1 MALRLLFCCIFFSLL
16 LRINEAIIEKCGVT
30 YCVGEAYV
38 CINDECYCAE
48 GYTPNPFQTRCLK
61 CPGLGEKC
69 FGTCC
74 GEHKNGSLQCR
85 QGVCQPC
92 YDSYGNWI
100 CRDSLDQM
108 FLVSSTQIIMAAAL
122 ILGIITTFILLY
134 RLCAATANLQPVGTR
149 PNYESRLSIGS
160 LQIYVEE
167 RLRDAP
173 PRYTRTAPAGSSV
186 YPASAYLNAGFI
198 HDSSVPPPAYTPST
212 KPRDTQSETLH
223 I

>member
-1 MALRLLFCCIFFSLL
+1 MAYRVVLFCAFVTVIMRNS
-16 LRINEAIIEKCGVT
+16 EAVKDQCAMS

-38 CINDECYCAE
+38 CINDECYCAQ
-48 GYTPNPFQTRCLK
+48 GYVPNHFQTRCVR

-74 GEHKNGSLQCR
+74 SQNQNETLQCR
-85 QGVCQPC
+85 QGICQPC
-92 YDSYGNWI
+92 HDSYGNWI
-100 CRDSLDQM
+100 CRDSLDQLL
-108 FLVSSTQIIMAAAL
+108 LVSSTQIIMAAAL

-134 RLCAATANLQPVGTR
+134 RLCATTANLQPVGR
-149 PNYESRLSIGS
+149 SNHESRLSIGS

-173 PRYTRTAPAGSSV
+173 PRYTRTAPAGSSI
-186 YPASAYLNAGFI
+186 YPLTAYLNDGFI
-198 HDSSVPPPAYTPST
+198 HDSSLPPPAYTPNTKTNDVQAST
-212 KPRDTQSETLH
+212 IH

>member
-1 MALRLLFCCIFFSLL
+1 MALRFVFCCIFFTLL
-16 LRINEAIIEKCGVT
+16 LRINEAIIERCGVT

-48 GYTPNPFQTRCLK
+48 GYTPNHFQTRCVWVK
-61 CPGLGEKC
+61 SVM
-69 FGTCC
+69 
-74 GEHKNGSLQCR
+74 EHVAVNIR
-85 QGVCQPC
+85 MGVFNADRESVNLAMIHTAIG
-92 YDSYGNWI
+92 YVGI
-100 CRDSLDQM
+100 DSLDQM
-108 FLVSSTQIIMAAAL
+108 LLVSSTQIIMAAAL

-134 RLCAATANLQPVGTR
+134 RLCAATANLQPVGAR
-149 PNYESRLSIGS
+149 PNCESRLSIGS

-173 PRYTRTAPAGSSV
+173 PKYSRTAPAGSSV

-198 HDSSVPPPAYTPST
+198 HDSSVPPPAYTPSN
-212 KPRDTQSETLH
+212 KPPDTQSETLH

>member
-1 MALRLLFCCIFFSLL
+1 MNDVKVTISLL
-16 LRINEAIIEKCGVT
+16 RHISDKLSVWVKNVSEHVAVNIRMGVFNADRVSVNLAMIRTAIG
-30 YCVGEAYV
+30 YVG
-38 CINDECYCAE
+38 I
-48 GYTPNPFQTRCLK
+48 
-61 CPGLGEKC
+61 
-69 FGTCC
+69 
-74 GEHKNGSLQCR
+74 
-85 QGVCQPC
+85 
-92 YDSYGNWI
+92 
-100 CRDSLDQM
+100 DSLDQM